1 MRSNDMP
8 GYGQLLDSHLSMPKR
23 AKIRFLKPSVIYK
36 VTMKSKNFPC
46 EKNLPESETK
56 SDHLQSV

>member
-8 GYGQLLDSHLSMPKR
+8 GYGQLLDSHLSMPKT
-23 AKIRFLKPSVIYK
+23 AKISFMKPSVIYK

-46 EKNLPESETK
+46 EKTLPESETK
-56 SDHLQSV
+56 LDYLQNV